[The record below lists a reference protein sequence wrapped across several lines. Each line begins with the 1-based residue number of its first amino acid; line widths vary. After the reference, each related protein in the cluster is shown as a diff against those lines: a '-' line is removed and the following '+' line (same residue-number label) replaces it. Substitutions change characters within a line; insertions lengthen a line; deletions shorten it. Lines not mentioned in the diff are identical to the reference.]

1 MRMLRQSMD
10 KVQATVKNIRENV
23 LAALNNCSSIE
34 TDSKR
39 LVKTFEDLKA
49 ESAIESKQKETD
61 QNKNRDN
68 SDTIVQNRD
77 KTNV

>member
-1 MRMLRQSMD
+1 MLRQSMD
-10 KVQATVKNIRENV
+10 KVQATVNNIRENV
-23 LAALNNCSSIE
+23 LTALNNCSSIE
-34 TDSKR
+34 TDSQR

-49 ESAIESKQKETD
+49 ERAIESKQKETD

>member
-1 MRMLRQSMD
+1 MLRQSMD